1 MLTVKLLMYICMCMS
16 IRSQRINLLVSPEEK
31 AAIEAAALAGD
42 MSVSE
47 HIRQAALV
55 YDIRP
60 DEVEEVKFLVKEIG
74 NVTERLQKKLKTHRS
89 EMTDLKAEY
98 KALRAAHGLD

>member
-1 MLTVKLLMYICMCMS
+1 MCMS

-47 HIRQAALV
+47 HIRQAALE
-55 YDIRP
+55 YDVRP
-60 DEVEEVKFLVKEIG
+60 DELEDIKYLVKEIG
-74 NVTERLQKKLKTHRS
+74 DVTERIHKKLNKHRS
-89 EMTDLKAEY
+89 EMTKFKTEF

>member
-1 MLTVKLLMYICMCMS
+1 MYMS
-16 IRSQRINLLVSPEEK
+16 IRSQRINLLVTPEEK

-55 YDIRP
+55 YEVDEP
-60 DEVEEVKFLVKEIG
+60 DMDEIKTLVKEVG
-74 NVTERLQKKLKTHRS
+74 EAAERMHKRLDKTLAANAKWKK
-89 EMTDLKAEY
+89 EMA
-98 KALRAAHGLD
+98 ALRACR

>member
-1 MLTVKLLMYICMCMS
+1 MS
-16 IRSQRINLLVSPEEK
+16 TRTQRINLLVSPEEK

-60 DEVEEVKFLVKEIG
+60 DEVAEVKFLVKEIG
-74 NVTERLQKKLKTHRS
+74 EVTGRLQKRFKKHRS
-89 EMTDLKAEY
+89 EMNKFKAEF